1 MLTNKML
8 FVIAKLIFTTLLIGI
23 VIKQLDYQEAL
34 IKLKSNNLYLVFL
47 AFLIQNLS
55 LISSSLRS
63 KTYLQAANIS
73 LPSLKNLSLYYV
85 GTFYNN
91 FLPGGVGG
99 DGYKVYLLSK
109 YYSTSKLT
117 LLKIFFCERVNGVF
131 ALIYLAF
138 CIAYFS
144 DFHLVPYLNYL
155 IIAAVILG
163 LPAYLVF
170 AKIVLKDPCAIK
182 ALPLS
187 FLTQILQI
195 IFIYTII
202 VSFNK
207 GLTFKIIADYAV
219 IFSIASVLSILPI
232 TAGGIGIREIT
243 FIWAAELL
251 SVLDKEL
258 GILIASI
265 SFLISLISSLTGGLF
280 IFHNHSRGLN
290 SKKFAKWLPS

>member
-1 MLTNKML
+1 MLTNKVL
-8 FVIAKLIFTTLLIGI
+8 FVITKLIFTILLIDI

-34 IKLKSNNLYLVFL
+34 ITLKSNNLYLVLL

-55 LISSSLRS
+55 LISSLRS
-63 KTYLQAANIS
+63 KIYLQTANIA
-73 LPSLKNLSLYYV
+73 LPLLKNLSIYYV

-109 YYSTSKLT
+109 YYNAGKLT

-144 DFHLVPYLNYL
+144 DFYSVPYLNYL
-155 IIAAVILG
+155 IIAAMILG
-163 LPAYLVF
+163 IPTYLAF
-170 AKIVLKDPCAIK
+170 AKIVLKDLCVIK

-207 GLTFKIIADYAV
+207 CLTLKIIADYAV
-219 IFSIASVLSILPI
+219 VFSIASVLSILPI
-232 TAGGIGIREIT
+232 TVGGIGIREII
-243 FIWAAELL
+243 FIWATELL
-251 SVLDKEL
+251 PLLDKEL

-265 SFLISLISSLTGGLF
+265 NFLISLLSSLIGGF
-280 IFHNHSRGLN
+280 FHNHSTARFLFSG
-290 SKKFAKWLPS
+290 SI